1 MYPQRLQ
8 TLAYFPGIPENI
20 KHLHNKIQVL
30 PFILSMTWKLI
41 AITKK
46 YDIDIINAHWALPP
60 GFLAVVTNKIHK
72 KPVVVTL
79 YGAELFTAKKGSIL
93 ARLIRYI
100 LSRADG
106 VVGISDATCEAAG
119 RISGRQD
126 IEILPDGIDT
136 AYFHPA
142 KDDKGVRTY
151 YEINDDEY
159 MIFACGRMVERKG
172 FRYLLE
178 AMPYIL
184 KDCPNTKLV
193 IGGDG
198 PEKKGLEKLIDELG
212 ITSKVILPGFIPDDK
227 FSEHMAASDVFVLPS
242 IVDSRGDTEGS
253 ATILLEAMA
262 SGKPIIGTSV
272 GGIPYAIKDGQGGY
286 LVEPENPKQ
295 LAEKITVLLK
305 DENLRKELGIR
316 GRKYVEDNF
325 SCDRIA
331 RRYIEKFKLYVEGF
345 NA

>member
-1 MYPQRLQ
+1 M
-8 TLAYFPGIPENI
+8 
-20 KHLHNKIQVL
+20 
-30 PFILSMTWKLI
+30 
-41 AITKK
+41 
-46 YDIDIINAHWALPP
+46 
-60 GFLAVVTNKIHK
+60 
-72 KPVVVTL
+72 
-79 YGAELFTAKKGSIL
+79 
-93 ARLIRYI
+93 
-100 LSRADG
+100 
-106 VVGISDATCEAAG
+106 GISDATCEAAG